1 MVRELAVCN
10 FNPFKGFM
18 SQHYGLSWLLIPV
31 YLKRMYILL
40 IEGILPINESSNWL
54 TVFQVFYILLL
65 LFFFWSLFSER
76 WLLKSPTII
85 TVLSISLLNFIRY
98 ASCVLK
104 LYNYMQICLG
114 WLCLFNEVLSFII
127 MKSLSLII
135 FLVLKL
141 LIFLTYSVKNVE
153 VCLGRQLSYYGVSLI
168 LVRLVFNVC

>member
-10 FNPFKGFM
+10 FNPFKGFI
-18 SQHYGLSWLLIPV
+18 SQHYGLSWLVIPV
-31 YLKRMYILL
+31 HLKRMYILL
-40 IEGILPINESSNWL
+40 IEGILSCKWKFKLVDCFSSL
-54 TVFQVFYILLL
+54 LYIHF
-65 LFFFWSLFSER
+65 FFFWSLFSER

-104 LYNYMQICLG
+104 LYNYMEICLG

-141 LIFLTYSVKNVE
+141 LIFLT
-153 VCLGRQLSYYGVSLI
+153 
-168 LVRLVFNVC
+168 